1 MRLNL
6 CGEVE
11 LWINEAEAAGESWVK
26 NDAEILRR
34 LSDRYE
40 TSESVEMMIQRFE
53 TMRQL
58 DGESLESY
66 MVRVRRAGSYAFP
79 KRKREL
85 SEV

>member
-1 MRLNL
+1 M
-6 CGEVE
+6 
-11 LWINEAEAAGESWVK
+11 WK
-26 NDAEILRR
+26 FLRR

-79 KRKREL
+79 KENENSVRSRVLWKFLSGLKNDITRKGDH
-85 SEV
+85 